1 MKNILAPALIFALS
15 GLAVVE
21 ACRAFPMA
29 STLAALAVVAVV
41 ALSGKRVTR

>member
-1 MKNILAPALIFALS
+1 MKTILATSLLFALS

-29 STLAALAVVAVV
+29 STLAAVAVVVVV